1 MGGSH
6 HHHHHS
12 SSMQQHLIILGYET
26 SKIVPYI
33 LVMMIGL
40 FVGFLYVLRAI
51 RNEDFKNKTE
61 KVFYIIQGVGS
72 SMLITWISYE
82 IENYFF
88 NLPTS
93 LCVAISGGVGYLGAE
108 RVSTLALDILKKRI

>member
-1 MGGSH
+1 
-6 HHHHHS
+6 
-12 SSMQQHLIILGYET
+12 MQHFIILGYEI
-26 SKIVPYI
+26 SKFIPYF
-33 LVMMIGL
+33 LVMVIGL
-40 FVGFLYVLRAI
+40 FVGFLYVLRSI

-61 KVFYIIQGVGS
+61 KLSYIIQGVGS

-82 IENYFF
+82 ITDYFF

-108 RVSTLALDILKKRI
+108 SVSALALDSLKKRL